1 MADIS
6 QITLPSGTTYD
17 IKDAVARAKAA
28 ISVKG
33 NTKIFYTSCQTPAS
47 TAAKTMSCTD
57 FDAATD
63 LVSGTILFVFFETA
77 NDVDNITFE
86 INNSG
91 AKPVAVNASIT
102 ATNKAW
108 KSGEVGCFIFNETAD
123 FWIMVDSGQATT
135 DYYGVTKLSNAT
147 NSTSQDLAATPKAV
161 KDALDAAK
169 AYADGLDTGVS
180 DVKVNG
186 TSVVASGVATINTG
200 TSSAYG
206 VTKLSDDYAPY
217 NSAGTAVTPAGGTA
231 ATQAA
236 LMGALKHLFGLD
248 NEEDSYEI
256 GVTDFT
262 VGEDDDYGHYL
273 QYSTNDASHPLVRI
287 YFNYNGTHIIRES
300 QDGGSTWTE
309 TGHTLPVFKNI
320 KVGSTNITAD
330 SSDDILELEAGNN
343 ITLTPDAANDKVTI
357 AANYSE
363 ATTSAAGLM
372 SSSDKTKLNGI
383 AAGAEVNVQANWT
396 QTTTT
401 ADDYI
406 KNKPTLGAAAEKGV
420 DTSIAASSTSVNLPT
435 SAAVETRIQAA
446 IAEAEVGSAA
456 FQGVVNSNSAI
467 SGLSD
472 YKKGWYWVVGTAGT
486 YVGQTC
492 EVGDFIFCVSDKASA
507 YAAADFKVVQANI
520 DMSQFGDLAFKD
532 TATGSVSVTSS
543 DAVTSVSHGLD
554 SATASGDDTVLKDVT
569 NAAPTFTGTQKY
581 LHLSTTKGTVTSTGS
596 ASLTTS
602 DAVTAVSG
610 SVNTTSTNGIDIKP
624 AGTVSTPTITVTPST
639 TTKYV
644 ASSATGG
651 GTVTNGTAATFT
663 ATVSNENVT
672 FGWTANT
679 PTAVTLPSFSSQ
691 TIATGITSATSTQ
704 PSFTGTQKYLHLST
718 TKDTVTSTGSI
729 SVTTSGAVTAVS
741 GSVNTTA
748 TDGIDIKPAGSVSA
762 PTLTKTYVK
771 PKVTATKGTTT
782 STGTV
787 TVS

>member
-17 IKDAVARAKAA
+17 IKDAVARAAQ
-28 ISVKG
+28 G
-33 NTKIFYTSCQTPAS
+33 NAKVFYGTCDTVAENVPKIIVCEDFTS
-47 TAAKTMSCTD
+47 
-57 FDAATD
+57 TD
-63 LVSGTILFVFFETA
+63 LVDGTILF
-77 NDVDNITFE
+77 ITFSNYNKTSSGTTTFNV
-86 INNSG
+86 NNTGNKEVYRLSSSATQKDWEPG
-91 AKPVAVNASIT
+91 ETVGFIFSNDKWLLIEGGIAS
-102 ATNKAW
+102 N
-108 KSGEVGCFIFNETAD
+108 SNYGEVRLL
-123 FWIMVDSGQATT
+123 DSIDNTSST
-135 DYYGVTKLSNAT
+135 DGGF
-147 NSTSQDLAATPKAV
+147 AATPKAV

-180 DVKVNG
+180 DVTVNG
-186 TSVVASGVATINTG
+186 TSVVSSGVA
-200 TSSAYG
+200 A
-206 VTKLSDDYAPY
+206 L
-217 NSAGTAVTPAGGTA
+217 GTA
-231 ATQAA
+231 A
-236 LMGALKHLFGLD
+236 GK
-248 NEEDSYEI
+248 S
-256 GVTDFT
+256 
-262 VGEDDDYGHYL
+262 
-273 QYSTNDASHPLVRI
+273 
-287 YFNYNGTHIIRES
+287 
-300 QDGGSTWTE
+300 
-309 TGHTLPVFKNI
+309 
-320 KVGSTNITAD
+320 
-330 SSDDILELEAGNN
+330 
-343 ITLTPDAANDKVTI
+343 
-357 AANYSE
+357 
-363 ATTSAAGLM
+363 
-372 SSSDKTKLNGI
+372 
-383 AAGAEVNVQANWT
+383 
-396 QTTTT
+396 
-401 ADDYI
+401 
-406 KNKPTLGAAAEKGV
+406 V
-420 DTSIAASSTSVNLPT
+420 DTSIAASSTSTNLPT
-435 SAAVETRIQAA
+435 SAAVESRIQAA
-446 IAEAEVGSAA
+446 IAQAEVGSAA
-456 FQGVVNSNSAI
+456 FQGVVNSNTDI

-554 SATASGDDTVLKDVT
+554 SATTSGDDTVLKDVT
-569 NAAPTFTGTQKY
+569 NSAPLFTGTQKY
-581 LHLSTTKGTVTSTGS
+581 LHLSTSKDTVTSTGT
-596 ASLTTS
+596 ASVTTS
-602 DAVTAVSG
+602 GAVTAVSG
-610 SVNTTSTNGIDIKP
+610 SVNTTSTDGIDIKP

-663 ATVSNENVT
+663 ATVSNENLT

-729 SVTTSGAVTAVS
+729 SVTTSDAVTAVS

-748 TDGIDIKPAGSVSA
+748 SDGIDIKPAGSISV
-762 PTLTKTYVK
+762 PILTKTYVK
-771 PKVTATKGTTT
+771 PKVTVIKGTTT